1 MTLAPVAA
9 AKNLKNA
16 AGSEVYNMIEAR
28 SNVIIMKDSDFR
40 KDQIER
46 ILQQF
51 QTKII
56 FFIVTLGTVKGHFEK
71 KRKLSSDT
79 AIRRCYK

>member
-9 AKNLKNA
+9 AKNSKSA

-28 SNVIIMKDSDFR
+28 SNVIIMKNNDFR

-46 ILQQF
+46 VLQRF

-56 FFIVTLGTVKGHFEK
+56 FPIVTLGIVKGHFEK
-71 KRKLSSDT
+71 NSKLSSDT